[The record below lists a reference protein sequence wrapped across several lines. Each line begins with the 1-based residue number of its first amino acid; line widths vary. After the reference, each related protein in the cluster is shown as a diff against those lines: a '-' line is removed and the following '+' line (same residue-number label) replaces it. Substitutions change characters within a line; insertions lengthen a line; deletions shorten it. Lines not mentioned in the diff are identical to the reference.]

1 MPLSIHPEKPRNLQ
15 QSERTPNTAKRCF
28 SNRKCWKEV
37 IQLEQISRGL
47 FWVTCG
53 FQVLEIDNTGS
64 GQWQWRPPAPALARL
79 EHLTTFY
86 NMLRLSR
93 RVLQFCPPPYIATSF
108 IFCSCTK
115 NGMQI
120 KCSWDHYYFMATSLL
135 KTVLWTKYAFN
146 DLLDPLILLSLG
158 SDWGFVASW
167 LPIIWHFAP
176 ILSWLRCTLNTFQYI
191 TAQY

>member
-1 MPLSIHPEKPRNLQ
+1 MFHVSYFNSSLPLINESITFYSTSCTYLLIEVFTRLLLLLTLIVSTTSPQQIVSNVSNNSCHSSIHPEKPRNLQ

-64 GQWQWRPPAPALARL
+64 GQWQWRPPAPPPALARL

-93 RVLQFCPPPYIATSF
+93 RVLQFCPPPYI
-108 IFCSCTK
+108 
-115 NGMQI
+115 
-120 KCSWDHYYFMATSLL
+120 
-135 KTVLWTKYAFN
+135 
-146 DLLDPLILLSLG
+146 
-158 SDWGFVASW
+158 
-167 LPIIWHFAP
+167 
-176 ILSWLRCTLNTFQYI
+176 
-191 TAQY
+191 